1 MSYLA
6 KQLEKGTGMLKNDMS
21 FVDLM
26 LMINYVNGNVMIE
39 IHSSLCLTRSVIY
52 DNLCDV

>member
-1 MSYLA
+1 
-6 KQLEKGTGMLKNDMS
+6 MS

-26 LMINYVNGNVMIE
+26 LMINYVNGNDMIE